1 MTQLRFQTYP
11 QIQSPEE
18 RDYALLG
25 LAWAFHPYADDVE
38 VHVDIAPGLSTQ
50 PELLSSLDPKTVE
63 YFKLGSIVAHD
74 CSAQAPVPS
83 HALMLGRNV
92 AHPSWAL
99 SRIDIDRK
107 MVSHHLWQLQK
118 LLADFFGDMKQV
130 DDGSRLRELREKNFE
145 RAYLFG
151 SGPTISTLDE
161 SSLDGGVRII
171 CNGVA
176 LNREANRLIRPQI
189 LVAIDPLHH
198 CGISGYAG
206 YFVDATRE
214 LMKRYGTL
222 LVTRK
227 EFVPWYRDRLPQE
240 GIVGLDFVPEAPFHS
255 DLDQGAWLAN
265 ANGNVLCAAALPLAA
280 YLADELVLL
289 GFDGRDPNRDKDVPY
304 FWLHDAK
311 SNRPEWE
318 SQVPLVNPA
327 VFSRDFGA
335 YLRNHEREV
344 SRIFGLLKAQGKR
357 ITRLRHSHIAP
368 IAALEQWPP
377 APQLLMSQG

>member
-1 MTQLRFQTYP
+1 MTKLRFQTYP

-25 LAWAFHPYADDVE
+25 LAWAFHPYANEVE
-38 VHVDIAPGLSTQ
+38 VHVDIAPGLSPE
-50 PELLSSLDPKTVE
+50 PELPASLDPKTLA
-63 YFKLGSIVAHD
+63 YFKAGNIVAHD
-74 CSAQAPVPS
+74 SREQVPS
-83 HALMLGRNV
+83 HALMLQKNI
-92 AHPSWAL
+92 AHPPWAL
-99 SRIDIDRK
+99 SRIDIDRD

-118 LLADFFGDMKQV
+118 LLAEFFGDMKHK
-130 DDGSRLRELREKNFE
+130 DDGTRLRELRAQGFE

-171 CNGVA
+171 CNGVV

-206 YFVDATRE
+206 HFVDATRE
-214 LMKRYGTL
+214 LMDEYGTL

-227 EFVPWYRDRLPQE
+227 EFVPWYRDRLPQDR
-240 GIVGLDFVPEAPFHS
+240 IVGLDFVPEAPFHS

-265 ANGNVLCAAALPLAA
+265 ANGNVLCAGALPLAA

-289 GFDGRDPNRDKDVPY
+289 GFDGRDPNHDKDVPY

-311 SNRPEWE
+311 SNRPDWE

-327 VFSRDFGA
+327 VFSRDFAA
-335 YLRNHEREV
+335 YLQNHEREV
-344 SRIFGLLKAQGKR
+344 TRLFGLLKAQGKR
-357 ITRLRHSHIAP
+357 VRRLRHSHIPP
-368 IAALEQWPP
+368 IAALEQWQPP
-377 APQLLMSQG
+377 PQLRVSRG